1 MTVSRVYR
9 LATYVQEPRTA
20 LLPPLPRFCPAPSKI
35 VLVLSVLRGKR
46 DKKRPNAGKAFG
58 KSWKNSVERRAKTT
72 ERGEPFDRTRSGR
85 PVYLSTA
92 NSLTYG
98 KPIEPRYA
106 SFNTQHSA
114 DFHLYFV
121 LIRSFYHEMTPHD
134 NATGEV
140 QPMRLCV

>member
-98 KPIEPRYA
+98 KPIEPRY
-106 SFNTQHSA
+106 
-114 DFHLYFV
+114 LRFV
-121 LIRSFYHEMTPHD
+121 GDVLAAHVAGRWCAECYVRTST
-134 NATGEV
+134 
-140 QPMRLCV
+140 